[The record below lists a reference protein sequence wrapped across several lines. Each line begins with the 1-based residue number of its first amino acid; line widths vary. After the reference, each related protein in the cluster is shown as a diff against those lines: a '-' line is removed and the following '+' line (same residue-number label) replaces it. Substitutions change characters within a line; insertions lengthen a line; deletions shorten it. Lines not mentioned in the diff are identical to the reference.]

1 MMTSTAHY
9 QAPQSRF
16 VRRLQEKLSHYQRV
30 LPPVEPP
37 HFLEIQKQSYEWF
50 LKEGLKE
57 LLRAFSPI
65 EDYTGTLVLE
75 FLDYEL
81 EIPQP
86 QPGCSQCRQGACHQH
101 KYFSPD
107 ACKERGLTYEASL
120 KAKVRLIDKEAGD
133 VKEWTDVYLGE
144 LPLMTPQM
152 TFIVNGTER
161 VVVSQLNRS
170 SGVYFSSKLHELT
183 GRELFMAQIVARNGN
198 WVEFE
203 TVVETRQ
210 EEHAK
215 ERISIRVR
223 FGGSKPMPATM
234 LLKAFSALKETRG
247 IPQRISRL
255 SKSNPN
261 LKGKRLAEPVI
272 DQKTGELLAQANTI
286 ITQEMWEQWQKAAV
300 EKITVYEEL
309 LPCSTTEDIV
319 RMFSVPQTYT
329 QPIQMSPEELDDQRL
344 WLLKDLIDLRSKRVI
359 VRSPVRVTPE
369 ILERINRVLESGLT
383 EVTLYRCDPYI
394 SDTLEVDPAP
404 DEKTALLMVHRVLRP
419 SEPATLDAAR
429 ELISNLFLDPR
440 RYDLGKVGRHL
451 LNRKL
456 RFKDWLGA
464 EPDSEI
470 VTLTLEDLIGTI
482 RAIIL
487 FREKVES
494 LDDKMGQQFW
504 GLFGNGAREK
514 GQVTGIVFSQPQAPI
529 PEILKQPDWLSL
541 LQDDVDHLKNKR
553 LRSVGE
559 VLQSQLRVAMLRME
573 RVLKERMTTVPK
585 DQLSPQ
591 QLLSI
596 KPLQAAIRSFFA
608 TGQLS
613 QFLSQHNPLDELE
626 HKRRMTSLGPGGI
639 SRESAKGMLQL
650 RDVHASHYGRI
661 CPIQTPEGPNIGLI
675 STLASY
681 AKVDEFGFIRT
692 PYRVVKDGVLTGE
705 IHWLAPDEDERFYI
719 APADTPVDENGKI
732 IPERL
737 IVRGPKPETGEA
749 GYMWVHRSQVQYM
762 DASPRQC
769 FSVATNLIPF
779 LEHNDANRALMGSN
793 MQRQAVPIIHPEAPL
808 VRTGLEAKVAK
819 DSGAVIIAEEDGI
832 VEYVDASRIEMK
844 TRSGEKKVYDLR
856 TFKRSNQGTCFHQRP
871 LVSKGQR
878 VKKGDVLADG
888 PATQNGLLALGRNLL
903 VAFMVWEGYNYED
916 AIVISDRLV
925 KEDILTSIHIESH
938 ETTARDTKLGPE
950 EITRD
955 VPNTSEERLKFLDEN
970 GIVIIG
976 SEVKSEDILVG
987 KAVPKPV
994 SELSPE
1000 DRLMVAIFGKK
1011 AEDMKDASLK
1021 VPPGE
1026 YGTVIG
1032 ILVLARYKYRC
1043 RKCGEIVKTWK
1054 KLERLEH
1061 SKCGGK
1067 LEQLPGD
1074 ELKSGINMMVRVYVA
1089 QRRKISVGDKLAGR
1103 HGNKGVIAKIL
1114 SEADMPY
1121 LPDGTPVDIILSPLG
1136 VPSRMN
1142 IGQLFETHLGW
1153 LAHFYGTSFE
1163 VPPFLGLIKESDLVD
1178 GFREAVNELIKEQL
1192 YRMATTEWTTRETK
1206 DEGRKS
1212 VGAETMRI
1220 RKPQWGEPAE
1230 TYAEELTQLIL
1241 SQPSEVKKQLLALL
1255 NLPQNAGKSNVKEE
1269 LLARA
1274 KLRVGFDPETGK
1286 SILYDGRTGEP
1297 FDQPVT
1303 IGWMF
1308 IMKLI
1313 HMVEDKTHARSV
1325 GPYSLVTQ
1333 QPLGGKAQFGGQRL
1347 GEMEVWALEAYGA
1360 AYNLQEMLTVK
1371 SDDVHGRVQTFEDIA
1386 HGRNILEA
1394 GIPESFKILVKELQ
1408 SLGLQVTVETKDGTV
1423 VELKDEEEPE
1433 EKGKG

>member
-1 MMTSTAHY
+1 MMTTMVRH
-9 QAPQSRF
+9 QAPQSNF
-16 VRRLQEKLSHYQRV
+16 VRKLQEKLARIQKV

-37 HFLEIQKQSYEWF
+37 HFLEVQRQSYEWF
-50 LKEGLKE
+50 LKEGLRE

-86 QPGCSQCRQGACHQH
+86 HPNCPQCRQGACHQH

-120 KAKVRLIDKEAGD
+120 RAKVRLIDKEAGE

-144 LPLMTPQM
+144 LPLMTPQG
-152 TFIVNGTER
+152 TFVVNGTER

-170 SGVYFSSKLHELT
+170 SGVYFSSRLHELT
-183 GRELFMAQIVARNGN
+183 GRELFLAQIVARNGN

-203 TVVETRQ
+203 TVVETKQ
-210 EEHAK
+210 EEKAK
-215 ERISIRVR
+215 ERVSIRVR
-223 FGGSKPMPATM
+223 IGGSKAMPATM

-247 IPQRISRL
+247 VPPAVNRL
-255 SKSNPN
+255 VKSNRK
-261 LKGKRLAEPVI
+261 LIGKRLAEPLI
-272 DQKTGELLAQANTI
+272 DQETGELLAQANTI
-286 ITQEMWEQWQKAAV
+286 ITTELWERLQKAAV
-300 EKITVYEEL
+300 DKVAVYEEL
-309 LPCSTTEDIV
+309 LPCGTTEDIV
-319 RMFSVPQTYT
+319 RLFSVPQTFT
-329 QPIQMSPEELDDQRL
+329 QPIQMSPDELDDQRF
-344 WLLKDLIDLRSKRVI
+344 WLLDDLVDPRTKRPV
-359 VRSPVRVTPE
+359 VRAPARVTPDV
-369 ILERINRVLESGLT
+369 LERINRLLESGLT

-404 DEKTALLMVHRVLRP
+404 DERTALLMVHRVLRP
-419 SEPATLDAAR
+419 SEPATFESAR
-429 ELISNLFLDPR
+429 ELIYSLFLDPR
-440 RYDLGKVGRHL
+440 RYDLGRVGRHL

-456 RFKDWLGA
+456 KFSEWLGV
-464 EPDSEI
+464 EPSNDI
-470 VTLTLEDLIGTI
+470 VTLTLEDLVGVL

-494 LDDKMGQQFW
+494 LDEKMGQPFW
-504 GLFGNGAREK
+504 GLFRSTSNGEE
-514 GQVTGIVFSQPQAPI
+514 VPI
-529 PEILKQPDWLSL
+529 PPILKNPDWLSL

-559 VLQSQLRVAMLRME
+559 LLQSQLRAALLRME
-573 RVLKERMTTVPK
+573 RALKERMATIPK
-585 DQLSPQ
+585 EQLSPQ

-596 KPLQAAIRSFFA
+596 KPLQAAIRSFFT

-613 QFLSQHNPLDELE
+613 QFMSQHNPLDELE
-626 HKRRMTSLGPGGI
+626 HKRRMTALGPGGI

-650 RDVHASHYGRI
+650 RDVHPSHYGRI

-675 STLASY
+675 STLAAY

-692 PYRVVKDGVLTGE
+692 PYRVVKDGVVTGE

-719 APADTPVDENGKI
+719 APADTPVDQSGRI

-737 IVRGPKPETGEA
+737 IVRGPKPETGEP
-749 GYMWVHRSQVQYM
+749 GYLWVHRSQVHYI

-793 MQRQAVPIIHPEAPL
+793 MQRQAVPLIHPEAPL
-808 VRTGLEAKVAK
+808 VRTGLEPKVAR
-819 DSGAVIIAEEDGI
+819 DSGALIIADEDGI
-832 VEYVDASRIEMK
+832 VEYVDASRIEIR
-844 TRSGEKKVYDLR
+844 TRSGDKKVYDLR
-856 TFKRSNQGTCFHQRP
+856 TFRRSNQGTCWHQRP
-871 LVSKGQR
+871 IVSKGQR

-888 PATQNGLLALGRNLL
+888 PATKDGILALGRNLL

-916 AIVISDRLV
+916 AIVISDKLV
-925 KEDILTSIHIESH
+925 KEDILSSIHIESY

-955 VPNTSEERLKFLDEN
+955 VPNVAEERLKFLDEN
-970 GIVIIG
+970 GIVIVG
-976 SEVKSEDILVG
+976 AEVKADDILVG
-987 KAVPKPV
+987 KAVPKAA

-1011 AEDMKDASLK
+1011 AEDMKDASLR

-1026 YGTVIG
+1026 WGTVIG
-1032 ILVLARYKYRC
+1032 TVVLSRYKYRC
-1043 RKCGEIVKTWK
+1043 RKCGEIIRHWK
-1054 KLERLEH
+1054 KLERMEH
-1061 SKCGGK
+1061 TRCGGK

-1074 ELKSGINMMVRVYVA
+1074 ELKTGVNMMVRVYVA

-1114 SEADMPY
+1114 PEADMPY
-1121 LPDGTPVDIILSPLG
+1121 LPDGTPVDIVLSPLG

-1142 IGQLFETHLGW
+1142 IGQLLETHLGW
-1153 LAHFYGTSFE
+1153 LARFYGTAFE
-1163 VPPFLGLIKESDLVD
+1163 VPPFLGLVKESDLVE
-1178 GFREAVNELIKEQL
+1178 GFREAVNELHKEQL
-1192 YRMATTEWTTRETK
+1192 YNMATTEWK
-1206 DEGRKS
+1206 LKF
-1212 VGAETMRI
+1212 

-1230 TYAEELTQLIL
+1230 GYASELAELIL
-1241 SQPSEVKKQLLALL
+1241 SRPADERENLLASL
-1255 NLPQNAGKSNVKEE
+1255 NLPANAGKSSVKEALME
-1269 LLARA
+1269 RARR
-1274 KLRVGFDPETGK
+1274 RVGFDPETGK

-1303 IGWMF
+1303 VGWMF

-1313 HMVEDKTHARSV
+1313 HLVEDKVHARAV

-1371 SDDVHGRVQTFEDIA
+1371 SDDVYGRVQTFEEIA
-1386 HGRNILEA
+1386 RGRNILEA
-1394 GIPESFKILVKELQ
+1394 GVPESFKILIKELQ
-1408 SLGLQVTVETKDGTV
+1408 SLCLQVTVETRDGTV
-1423 VELKDEEEPE
+1423 VELKDEEELTSQQ
-1433 EKGKG
+1433 

>member
-1 MMTSTAHY
+1 MMATTTRH
-9 QAPQSRF
+9 QAPHSQF
-16 VRRLQEKLSHYQRV
+16 VRRLQEKLSHYQKV
-30 LPPVEPP
+30 LPPIEPP
-37 HFLEIQKQSYEWF
+37 HFLEVQRQSYEWF
-50 LKEGLKE
+50 LREGLKE

-81 EIPQP
+81 EVPQP
-86 QPGCSQCRQGACHQH
+86 QPNCNQCRQGACHQH

-120 KAKVRLIDKEAGD
+120 RAKVRLIDKEAGE

-144 LPLMTPQM
+144 LPLMTPQG
-152 TFIVNGTER
+152 TFVVNGTER

-170 SGVYFSSKLHELT
+170 SGVYFSSRLHELT
-183 GRELFMAQIVARNGN
+183 GRELFLAQIVARNGN

-203 TVVETRQ
+203 TVVETKQ
-210 EEHAK
+210 EERAK
-215 ERISIRVR
+215 ERVSIRVR
-223 FGGSKPMPATM
+223 IGGSKAMPATM

-247 IPQRISRL
+247 ISPNVIRL
-255 SKSNPN
+255 PKSNRR
-261 LKGKRLAEPVI
+261 LIGKRLAEPII
-272 DQKTGELLAQANTI
+272 DQETGELLAHDNTV
-286 ITQEMWEQWQKAAV
+286 ITSELWEQCQKAAID
-300 EKITVYEEL
+300 KIAVYEDK
-309 LPCSTTEDIV
+309 LPCGTTEDIV
-319 RMFSVPQTYT
+319 RLFSVPQTFS
-329 QPIQMSPEELDDQRL
+329 QPIQMSPDELDEQRF
-344 WLLKDLIDLRSKRVI
+344 WLLDDLIDPRTKRAA
-359 VRSPVRVTPE
+359 VRAPMRVTPE
-369 ILERINRVLESGLT
+369 VLERINRFLESGLM

-404 DEKTALLMVHRVLRP
+404 DERTALLMVHRVLRP
-419 SEPATLDAAR
+419 SEPATWEAAR
-429 ELISNLFLDPR
+429 ELIFSLFLDPR
-440 RYDLGKVGRHL
+440 RYDLGRVGRHL

-456 RFKDWLGA
+456 RFNDWLGT
-464 EPDSEI
+464 EPSNEI
-470 VTLTLEDLIGTI
+470 VTLTLEDLVGTL

-494 LDDKMGQQFW
+494 LDEKMGQPFW
-504 GLFGNGAREK
+504 GLFNSSSNGEET
-514 GQVTGIVFSQPQAPI
+514 VI
-529 PEILKQPDWLSL
+529 PEILKKPDWLGL

-553 LRSVGE
+553 LRSIGE
-559 VLQSQLRVAMLRME
+559 VLQSQLRAAFLRME
-573 RVLKERMTTVPK
+573 RALKERMATIPRE
-585 DQLSPQ
+585 QMSPQ

-608 TGQLS
+608 SGQLS

-626 HKRRMTSLGPGGI
+626 HKRRMTALGPGGI

-675 STLASY
+675 STLAAY
-681 AKVDEFGFIRT
+681 ARVDEFGFIRT

-705 IHWLAPDEDERFYI
+705 IHWLAPDEDERFFI
-719 APADTPVDENGKI
+719 APADTPVDEKGRI
-732 IPERL
+732 IPDRL
-737 IVRGPKPETGEA
+737 IVRGPKPETGEP
-749 GYMWVHRSQVQYM
+749 GYMWVHRSQVHYM

-779 LEHNDANRALMGSN
+779 LEHDDANRALMGSN
-793 MQRQAVPIIHPEAPL
+793 MQRQAVPLIYPEAPL
-808 VRTGLEAKVAK
+808 VRTGLESKVAR
-819 DSGAVIIAEEDGI
+819 DSGALLIAEEDGI
-832 VEYVDASRIEMK
+832 VEYVDASRIEIR
-844 TRSGEKKVYDLR
+844 TRSGEKKIYDLR
-856 TFKRSNQGTCFHQRP
+856 TFKRSNQGTCWHQRP

-888 PATQNGLLALGRNLL
+888 PATKDGVLALGRNLL

-916 AIVISDRLV
+916 AIVISERLV
-925 KEDILTSIHIESH
+925 KEDILSSIHIESY

-955 VPNTSEERLKFLDEN
+955 VPNVSEERLKFLDEN
-970 GIVIIG
+970 GIIVIG
-976 SEVKSEDILVG
+976 AEVKSEDILVG
-987 KAVPKPV
+987 KAVPKAA

-1011 AEDMKDASLK
+1011 AEDMRDSSLR

-1026 YGTVIG
+1026 WGTVIG
-1032 ILVLARYKYRC
+1032 TLVLARYKYRC
-1043 RKCGEIVKTWK
+1043 RKCGEIIRHWK
-1054 KLERLEH
+1054 KLERSEH
-1061 SKCGGK
+1061 SRCGGK

-1074 ELKSGINMMVRVYVA
+1074 ELKSGVNMMVRVYVA

-1114 SEADMPY
+1114 PEADMPY

-1142 IGQLFETHLGW
+1142 IGQLLETHLGW
-1153 LAHFYGTSFE
+1153 LAHFYGMAFE
-1163 VPPFLGLIKESDLVD
+1163 VPPFLGLVKESDLIE
-1178 GFREAVNELIKEQL
+1178 GFKEAVNELQKEQL
-1192 YRMATTEWTTRETK
+1192 HKIATTEWK
-1206 DEGRKS
+1206 LK
-1212 VGAETMRI
+1212 V

-1230 TYAEELTQLIL
+1230 DYASELADLVLSRTGEER
-1241 SQPSEVKKQLLALL
+1241 ENLLASL
-1255 NLPQNAGKSNVKEE
+1255 NLPPTADKNAVKEN
-1269 LLARA
+1269 LLSRA
-1274 KLRVGFDPETGK
+1274 HARVGFDPETGK

-1313 HMVEDKTHARSV
+1313 HLVEDKVHARAV

-1371 SDDVHGRVQTFEDIA
+1371 SDDVHGRVQIFEDIA

-1408 SLGLQVTVETKDGTV
+1408 SLGLQVTVETRDGVV
-1423 VELKDEEEPE
+1423 VELKDEEETTPQE
-1433 EKGKG
+1433 R

>member
-1 MMTSTAHY
+1 MMTTTARH
-9 QAPQSRF
+9 QAPPSRF
-16 VRRLQEKLSHYQRV
+16 VRRLQEKLAHYQKV
-30 LPPVEPP
+30 LPPIEPP
-37 HFLEIQKQSYEWF
+37 HFLEVQRQSYEWF
-50 LKEGLKE
+50 LKEGLRE

-86 QPGCSQCRQGACHQH
+86 QPNCDQCRQGACHQH

-120 KAKVRLIDKEAGD
+120 RAKVRLIDKEAGE

-144 LPLMTPQM
+144 LPLMTPQG
-152 TFIVNGTER
+152 TFVVNGTER

-170 SGVYFSSKLHELT
+170 SGVYFSSRLHELT
-183 GRELFMAQIVARNGN
+183 GRELFLAQIVARNGN

-203 TVVETRQ
+203 TVVETKQ
-210 EEHAK
+210 EERAK
-215 ERISIRVR
+215 ERVSIRVR
-223 FGGSKPMPATM
+223 IGGSKAMPATM

-247 IPQRISRL
+247 IPPNVIRLPKSSRQL
-255 SKSNPN
+255 I
-261 LKGKRLAEPVI
+261 GKRLAEPVI
-272 DQKTGELLAQANTI
+272 DQETGELLAQDNTV
-286 ITQEMWEQWQKAAV
+286 ITSEIWEQWQKAAID
-300 EKITVYEEL
+300 KIAVYEDK
-309 LPCSTTEDIV
+309 LPCGTTEDIV
-319 RMFSVPQTYT
+319 RLFSVPQTFS
-329 QPIQMSPEELDDQRL
+329 QPIQMSPDELDEQRL
-344 WLLKDLIDLRSKRVI
+344 WLLDDLIDPRTKRPS
-359 VRSPVRVTPE
+359 VRAPTRVTLE
-369 ILERINRVLESGLT
+369 VLERINRLLESGLT

-404 DEKTALLMVHRVLRP
+404 DERTALLMVYRVLRP
-419 SEPATLDAAR
+419 SEPATWESAR
-429 ELISNLFLDPR
+429 ELLFSLFLDPR
-440 RYDLGKVGRHL
+440 RYDLGRVGRHL

-470 VTLTLEDLIGTI
+470 VTLTLEDLVGTL

-494 LDDKMGQQFW
+494 LDEKMGQPFW
-504 GLFGNGAREK
+504 GLFNPSSNGEETK
-514 GQVTGIVFSQPQAPI
+514 T
-529 PEILKQPDWLSL
+529 PEILKKPDWLGL

-553 LRSVGE
+553 LRSIGE
-559 VLQSQLRVAMLRME
+559 LLQSQLRAAFLRME
-573 RVLKERMTTVPK
+573 RALKERMATIPR
-585 DQLSPQ
+585 DQMSPQ

-596 KPLQAAIRSFFA
+596 KPLQAAIKSFFT

-626 HKRRMTSLGPGGI
+626 HKRRMTALGPGGI

-675 STLASY
+675 STLAAY
-681 AKVDEFGFIRT
+681 ARVDEFGFIRT

-705 IHWLAPDEDERFYI
+705 IHWLAPDEDERFFI
-719 APADTPVDENGKI
+719 APADTPVDEKGRI
-732 IPERL
+732 VPERL
-737 IVRGPKPETGEA
+737 IVRGPKPETGEP
-749 GYMWVHRSQVQYM
+749 GYMWVHRSQVQYI

-779 LEHNDANRALMGSN
+779 LEHDDANRALMGSN
-793 MQRQAVPIIHPEAPL
+793 MQRQAVPLIYPEAPL
-808 VRTGLEAKVAK
+808 VRTGLEAKVAR
-819 DSGAVIIAEEDGI
+819 DSDALVIAEDDGV
-832 VEYVDASRIEMK
+832 VEYVDASRIEIR
-844 TRSGEKKVYDLR
+844 TRSGEKKIYDLR
-856 TFKRSNQGTCFHQRP
+856 TFRRSNQGTCWHQKP

-888 PATQNGLLALGRNLL
+888 PATKDGVLALGRNLL

-916 AIVISDRLV
+916 AIVISERLV
-925 KEDILTSIHIESH
+925 KEDILSSIHIESY

-955 VPNTSEERLKFLDEN
+955 VPNVAEERLKFLDEN
-970 GIVIIG
+970 GIIVVG
-976 SEVKSEDILVG
+976 AEVKSEDILVG
-987 KAVPKPV
+987 KAVPKAA

-1011 AEDMKDASLK
+1011 AEDMRDASLR

-1026 YGTVIG
+1026 WGTVIG
-1032 ILVLARYKYRC
+1032 TLVLARYKYRC
-1043 RKCGEIVKTWK
+1043 RKCGEIIRHWK

-1061 SKCGGK
+1061 SRCGGK
-1067 LEQLPGD
+1067 LDQLPGD
-1074 ELKSGINMMVRVYVA
+1074 ELKTGINMMVRVYVA

-1114 SEADMPY
+1114 PEADMPY
-1121 LPDGTPVDIILSPLG
+1121 LPDGTPVDIVLSPLG

-1142 IGQLFETHLGW
+1142 IGQLFEMHLGW
-1153 LAHFYGTSFE
+1153 LAHFYGMAFE
-1163 VPPFLGLIKESDLVD
+1163 VPPFLGLVKESDLIE
-1178 GFREAVNELIKEQL
+1178 GFKEAVNELQKEQL
-1192 YRMATTEWTTRETK
+1192 HKMATTEWK
-1206 DEGRKS
+1206 LK
-1212 VGAETMRI
+1212 V
-1220 RKPQWGEPAE
+1220 RKPQWGEPVEDYAAE
-1230 TYAEELTQLIL
+1230 LADLVL
-1241 SQPSEVKKQLLALL
+1241 SRPSEEKENLLALL
-1255 NLPQNAGKSNVKEE
+1255 NLPSTADKNAVVET
-1269 LLARA
+1269 LLNRARN
-1274 KLRVGFDPETGK
+1274 RVGFDPETGK

-1303 IGWMF
+1303 VGWMF

-1313 HMVEDKTHARSV
+1313 HLVEDKVHARAV

-1371 SDDVHGRVQTFEDIA
+1371 SDDVHGRVQIFEDIA

-1408 SLGLQVTVETKDGTV
+1408 SLGLQVTVETRDGTV
-1423 VELKDEEEPE
+1423 VELKDEEETTPQE
-1433 EKGKG
+1433 R

>member
-1 MMTSTAHY
+1 MMTASVRH
-9 QAPQSRF
+9 QAPHSQF
-16 VRRLQEKLSHYQRV
+16 VSKLRDKLTHYQRI
-30 LPPVEPP
+30 LPPIEPP

-50 LKEGLKE
+50 LREGLKE

-86 QPGCSQCRQGACHQH
+86 QPGCAQCRQGACHQH

-107 ACKERGLTYEASL
+107 ACKERGITYEASL
-120 KAKVRLIDKEAGD
+120 RAKVRLIDKEAGE

-144 LPLMTPQM
+144 LPLMTPQG
-152 TFIVNGTER
+152 TFVVNGTER

-170 SGVYFSSKLHELT
+170 SGVYFSSRLHELT
-183 GRELFMAQIVARNGN
+183 GRELFLAQIVARNGN

-203 TVVETRQ
+203 TVVETKQ
-210 EEHAK
+210 EERAK
-215 ERISIRVR
+215 ERVSIRVR
-223 FGGSKPMPATM
+223 IGGSKAMPATM
-234 LLKAFSALKETRG
+234 LLKAFNALKETRG
-247 IPQRISRL
+247 IKPKIVRL
-255 SKSNPN
+255 SKSDQN
-261 LKGKRLAEPVI
+261 LIGKRLAEPVI
-272 DQKTGELLAQANTI
+272 DQETGELLAQDNII
-286 ITQEMWEQWQKAAV
+286 ITSEMWEKWQRAAV
-300 EKITVYEEL
+300 DKISVYEEL
-309 LPCSTTEDIV
+309 LPCSNTEDIV
-319 RMFSVPQTYT
+319 RLFSVPQTYT
-329 QPIQMSPEELDDQRL
+329 QPIQMSPEDLDEQRL
-344 WLLKDLIDLRSKRVI
+344 WLLNDLIDPRTKRVI
-359 VRSPVRVTPE
+359 VRSPVRVTIE
-369 ILERINRVLESGLT
+369 ILDRINRCLESGLS
-383 EVTLYRCDPYI
+383 EITLYRCDPYI

-404 DEKTALLMVHRVLRP
+404 DEKTALLMFHRVLRP
-419 SEPATLDAAR
+419 SEPATFDSAR
-429 ELISNLFLDPR
+429 ELINGLFLDPR

-456 RFKDWLGA
+456 RFKDWLGF
-464 EPDSEI
+464 EPDNEI
-470 VTLTLEDLIGTI
+470 VTLTLEDLLGTI

-494 LDDKMGQQFW
+494 LDEKMGQLFW
-504 GLFGNGAREK
+504 GLFSSPSNGAEVK
-514 GQVTGIVFSQPQAPI
+514 I
-529 PEILKQPDWLSL
+529 PEILKNPDWLGL

-553 LRSVGE
+553 VRSIGE
-559 VLQSQLRVAMLRME
+559 LLQSQLRAALLRME
-573 RVLKERMTTVPK
+573 RALKERMATISK

-596 KPLQAAIRSFFA
+596 KPLQSAIRSFFT

-626 HKRRMTSLGPGGI
+626 HKRRMTALGPGGI

-675 STLASY
+675 STLATY
-681 AKVDEFGFIRT
+681 ASVDEFGFIRT
-692 PYRVVKDGVLTGE
+692 PYRVVKNGVLTGE
-705 IHWLAPDEDERFYI
+705 IYWLGPDEDERFYI
-719 APADTPVDENGKI
+719 APADTPVDEEGRI

-737 IVRGPKPETGEA
+737 IVRGPKPETGEP
-749 GYMWVHRSQVQYM
+749 GYMWVHKSQVHYM

-793 MQRQAVPIIHPEAPL
+793 MQRQAVPLIHPEAPL
-808 VRTGLEAKVAK
+808 VSTGLEGKVAR
-819 DSGAVIIAEEDGI
+819 DSGALIIADEDGI
-832 VEYVDASRIEMK
+832 VEYVDASRIEIR
-844 TRSGEKKVYDLR
+844 TRTGERKVYDLR
-856 TFKRSNQGTCFHQRP
+856 TFRRSNQGTCWHQKP
-871 LVSKGQR
+871 IVSKGQR
-878 VKKGDVLADG
+878 VRKGDVLADG
-888 PATQNGLLALGRNLL
+888 PATKNGLLALGRNLL
-903 VAFMVWEGYNYED
+903 AAFMVWEGYNYED

-925 KEDILTSIHIESH
+925 KEDIMSSIHIESY

-955 VPNTSEERLKFLDEN
+955 VPNVAEERLKFLDEN

-976 SEVKSEDILVG
+976 AEVKADDILVG
-987 KAVPKPV
+987 KAVPKAV

-1011 AEDMKDASLK
+1011 AEDMKDSSLR

-1026 YGTVIG
+1026 WGTVIG
-1032 ILVLARYKYRC
+1032 TLVLARYKYRC
-1043 RKCGEIVKTWK
+1043 RKCGEIVRHWK
-1054 KLERLEH
+1054 KFERMEH
-1061 SKCGGK
+1061 SRCGGK
-1067 LEQLPGD
+1067 LEQLTGD
-1074 ELKSGINMMVRVYVA
+1074 DLKSGVNMMVKVYVA

-1114 SEADMPY
+1114 PEADMPY
-1121 LPDGTPVDIILSPLG
+1121 LPDGTPVDIVLSPLG

-1142 IGQLFETHLGW
+1142 IGQLLEIHLGW

-1163 VPPFLGLIKESDLVD
+1163 VPPFLGVVKESDLVE
-1178 GFREAVNELIKEQL
+1178 GFREAVNELHKEKIYQ
-1192 YRMATTEWTTRETK
+1192 MATTEFELK
-1206 DEGRKS
+1206 
-1212 VGAETMRI
+1212 M
-1220 RKPQWGEPAE
+1220 RKPQWGEPSE
-1230 TYAEELTQLIL
+1230 RYAEELAALIL
-1241 SQPSEVKKQLLALL
+1241 EQPKETREEILSLL
-1255 NLPQNAGKSNVKEE
+1255 NLPSDTDKSKVKDE

-1274 KLRVGFDPETGK
+1274 DRRVGFDIETGK

-1303 IGWMF
+1303 VGWMF

-1313 HMVEDKTHARSV
+1313 HMVEDKVHARAV

-1371 SDDVHGRVQTFEDIA
+1371 SDDVHGRVQTFEEVA

-1408 SLGLQVTVETKDGTV
+1408 SLGLQVTVETKEGSV
-1423 VELKDEEEPE
+1423 VELKDEEELTGQE
-1433 EKGKG
+1433 R

>member
-1 MMTSTAHY
+1 MMATITRH
-9 QAPQSRF
+9 QAPPSQF
-16 VRRLQEKLSHYQRV
+16 VRKLQERLAHFQRI

-37 HFLEIQKQSYEWF
+37 HFLEVQRQSYDWF
-50 LKEGLKE
+50 LRDGLRE
-57 LLRAFSPI
+57 LLKAFSPI

-75 FLDYEL
+75 FLDYDL

-86 QPGCSQCRQGACHQH
+86 QPNCHQCRQGACHQH

-120 KAKVRLIDKEAGD
+120 RAKVRLIDKEAGE

-144 LPLMTPQM
+144 LPLMTPQG
-152 TFIVNGTER
+152 TFVVNGTER

-170 SGVYFSSKLHELT
+170 SGVYFSSHLHELT
-183 GRELFMAQIVARNGN
+183 GRELFLAQIVARNGN

-203 TVVETRQ
+203 TVVETKQ
-210 EEHAK
+210 EEKAK
-215 ERISIRVR
+215 ERVSIRVR
-223 FGGSKPMPATM
+223 IGGSKAMPATM

-247 IPQRISRL
+247 VQPVVNRL
-255 SKSNPN
+255 AKSNRK
-261 LKGKRLAEPVI
+261 LIGKRIAEPII
-272 DQKTGELLAQANTI
+272 DQETGELIAPDNTI
-286 ITQEMWEQWQKAAV
+286 VTTELWERLQKAAV
-300 EKITVYEEL
+300 DRISVYEEV

-319 RMFSVPQTYT
+319 RLFSVPITFA
-329 QPIQMSPEELDDQRL
+329 QPIQISPDELDDQRL
-344 WLLKDLIDLRSKRVI
+344 WLLDDLIDPKSKKI
-359 VRSPVRVTPE
+359 VVRAPVRVTSDV
-369 ILERINRVLESGLT
+369 LERINRLLESGLSQ
-383 EVTLYRCDPYI
+383 VTLFKCDPYI
-394 SDTLEVDPAP
+394 SDTLEIDPAP
-404 DEKTALLMVHRVLRP
+404 DERTALLMVHRVLRP
-419 SEPATLDAAR
+419 SEPATLESAR
-429 ELISNLFLDPR
+429 ELLFSLFLDPR
-440 RYDLGKVGRHL
+440 RYDLGRVGRHL

-456 RFKDWLGA
+456 RFTDWLGF
-464 EPDSEI
+464 EPDPQI
-470 VTLTLEDLIGTI
+470 VTLTIEDLIGTL

-487 FREKVES
+487 LREKIES
-494 LDDKMGQQFW
+494 LDEKMGQPFW
-504 GLFGNGAREK
+504 RLFLASNNH
-514 GQVTGIVFSQPQAPI
+514 QDMPI
-529 PEILKQPDWLSL
+529 PNILKNPDWLSL

-553 LRSVGE
+553 LRSIGE
-559 VLQSQLRVAMLRME
+559 LLQSQLRAALLRME
-573 RVLKERMTTVPK
+573 RALKERMATIPK
-585 DQLSPQ
+585 EQLSPQ

-608 TGQLS
+608 SGQLS

-626 HKRRMTSLGPGGI
+626 HKRRMTALGPGGI

-650 RDVHASHYGRI
+650 RDVHPSHYGRI

-675 STLASY
+675 STLAAY

-692 PYRVVKDGVLTGE
+692 PYRVVKDGVVTGE

-719 APADTPVDENGKI
+719 APADTPVDENGRI

-737 IVRGPKPETGEA
+737 IVRGPKPETGEP
-749 GYMWVHRSQVQYM
+749 GYLWVHRSQVHYI

-779 LEHNDANRALMGSN
+779 LEHDDANRALMGSN
-793 MQRQAVPIIHPEAPL
+793 MQRQAVPLIHPEAPL
-808 VRTGLEAKVAK
+808 VRTGLESKVAR
-819 DSGAVIIAEEDGI
+819 DSGALIIADEDGI
-832 VEYVDASRIEMK
+832 VEYVDASRIEIR
-844 TRSGEKKVYDLR
+844 TRSGDKKVYDLR
-856 TFKRSNQGTCFHQRP
+856 TFRRSNQGTCWHQRP

-878 VKKGDVLADG
+878 VRKGDVLADG
-888 PATQNGLLALGRNLL
+888 PATQNGSLALGRNLL

-925 KEDILTSIHIESH
+925 KEDILTSIHIESY

-955 VPNTSEERLKFLDEN
+955 VPNVAEERLKFLDEN
-970 GIVIIG
+970 GIIVVG
-976 SEVKSEDILVG
+976 AEVKADDILVG
-987 KAVPKPV
+987 KAVPKAA

-1011 AEDMKDASLK
+1011 AEDMRDASLR

-1026 YGTVIG
+1026 WGTVIG
-1032 ILVLARYKYRC
+1032 TLILARYKYRC
-1043 RKCGEIVKTWK
+1043 RKCGEIVRHWK
-1054 KLERLEH
+1054 KLERTEH
-1061 SKCGGK
+1061 SRCGGR
-1067 LEQLPGD
+1067 LEQLPAD
-1074 ELKSGINMMVRVYVA
+1074 ELKAGINMMVKVYVA

-1114 SEADMPY
+1114 PESDMPF

-1142 IGQLFETHLGW
+1142 IGQLLETHLGW
-1153 LAHFYGTSFE
+1153 LARFYGMSFE
-1163 VPPFLGLIKESDLVD
+1163 VPPFLRLVKESDLIE
-1178 GFREAVNELIKEQL
+1178 GFREAVNELLKEQMFK
-1192 YRMATTEWTTRETK
+1192 MATTEWK
-1206 DEGRKS
+1206 LKF
-1212 VGAETMRI
+1212 
-1220 RKPQWGEPAE
+1220 RKPQWGEPAGD
-1230 TYAEELTQLIL
+1230 YALGLADLIL
-1241 SQPSEVKKQLLALL
+1241 SRPSEERENLMALL
-1255 NLPQNAGKSNVKEE
+1255 NLPSNADKTVVKEA
-1269 LLARA
+1269 LLDRARH
-1274 KLRVGFDPETGK
+1274 RVGFDPETGK

-1303 IGWMF
+1303 VGWMF

-1313 HMVEDKTHARSV
+1313 HLVEDKVHARAV

-1360 AYNLQEMLTVK
+1360 AYNLQEMLTIK

-1386 HGRNILEA
+1386 RGRNILEA

-1408 SLGLQVTVETKDGTV
+1408 SLGLQVTVETREGVV
-1423 VELKDEEEPE
+1423 VELKDEEEASSQE
-1433 EKGKG
+1433 HR

>member
-1 MMTSTAHY
+1 MMTTTARH
-9 QAPQSRF
+9 QAPPSRF
-16 VRRLQEKLSHYQRV
+16 VRRLQEKLAHYQKV
-30 LPPVEPP
+30 LPPIEPP
-37 HFLEIQKQSYEWF
+37 HFLEVQRQSYEWF
-50 LKEGLKE
+50 LKEGLRE

-86 QPGCSQCRQGACHQH
+86 QPNCDQCRQGACHQH

-120 KAKVRLIDKEAGD
+120 RAKVRLIDKEAGE

-144 LPLMTPQM
+144 LPLMTPQG
-152 TFIVNGTER
+152 TFVVNGTER

-170 SGVYFSSKLHELT
+170 SGVYFSSRLHELT
-183 GRELFMAQIVARNGN
+183 GRELFLAQIVARNGN

-203 TVVETRQ
+203 TVVETKQ
-210 EEHAK
+210 EERAK
-215 ERISIRVR
+215 ERVSIRVR
-223 FGGSKPMPATM
+223 IGGSKAMPATM

-247 IPQRISRL
+247 IPPNVIKLPKSSRQL
-255 SKSNPN
+255 I
-261 LKGKRLAEPVI
+261 GKRLAEPVI
-272 DQKTGELLAQANTI
+272 DQETGELLAQDNTV
-286 ITQEMWEQWQKAAV
+286 ITSEIWEQWQKAAID
-300 EKITVYEEL
+300 KIAVYEDK
-309 LPCSTTEDIV
+309 LPCGTTEDIV
-319 RMFSVPQTYT
+319 RLFSVPQTFS
-329 QPIQMSPEELDDQRL
+329 QPIQMSPDELDEQRL
-344 WLLKDLIDLRSKRVI
+344 WLLDDLIDPRTKRPS
-359 VRSPVRVTPE
+359 VRAPTRVTPE
-369 ILERINRVLESGLT
+369 VLERINRLLESGLT

-404 DEKTALLMVHRVLRP
+404 DERTALLMVYRVLRP
-419 SEPATLDAAR
+419 SEPATWESAR
-429 ELISNLFLDPR
+429 ELLFSLFLDPR
-440 RYDLGKVGRHL
+440 RYDLGRVGRHL

-470 VTLTLEDLIGTI
+470 VTLTLEDLVGTL

-494 LDDKMGQQFW
+494 LDEKMGQPFW
-504 GLFGNGAREK
+504 GLFNPSSNGEETK
-514 GQVTGIVFSQPQAPI
+514 I
-529 PEILKQPDWLSL
+529 PEILKKPDWLGL

-553 LRSVGE
+553 LRSIGE
-559 VLQSQLRVAMLRME
+559 LLQSQLRAAFLRME
-573 RVLKERMTTVPK
+573 RALKERMATIPR
-585 DQLSPQ
+585 DQMSPQ

-596 KPLQAAIRSFFA
+596 KPLQAAIKSFFT

-626 HKRRMTSLGPGGI
+626 HKRRMTALGPGGI

-675 STLASY
+675 STLAAY
-681 AKVDEFGFIRT
+681 ARVDEFGFIRT

-705 IHWLAPDEDERFYI
+705 IHWLAPDEDERFFI
-719 APADTPVDENGKI
+719 APADTPVDEKGRI
-732 IPERL
+732 VPERL
-737 IVRGPKPETGEA
+737 IVRGPKPETGEP

-779 LEHNDANRALMGSN
+779 LEHDDANRALMGSN
-793 MQRQAVPIIHPEAPL
+793 MQRQAVPLIYPEAPL
-808 VRTGLEAKVAK
+808 VRTGLEAKVAR
-819 DSGAVIIAEEDGI
+819 DSGALVIAEDDGV
-832 VEYVDASRIEMK
+832 VEYVDASRIEIR
-844 TRSGEKKVYDLR
+844 TRSGEKKIYDLR
-856 TFKRSNQGTCFHQRP
+856 TFRRSNQGTCWHQKP

-888 PATQNGLLALGRNLL
+888 PATKDGVLALGRNLL

-916 AIVISDRLV
+916 AIVISERLV
-925 KEDILTSIHIESH
+925 KEDILSSIHIESY

-955 VPNTSEERLKFLDEN
+955 VPNVAEERLKFLDEN
-970 GIVIIG
+970 GIIVVG
-976 SEVKSEDILVG
+976 AEVKSEDILVG
-987 KAVPKPV
+987 KAVPKAA

-1011 AEDMKDASLK
+1011 AEDMRDASLR

-1026 YGTVIG
+1026 WGTVIG
-1032 ILVLARYKYRC
+1032 TLVLARYKYRC
-1043 RKCGEIVKTWK
+1043 RKCGEIIRHWK

-1061 SKCGGK
+1061 SRCGGK
-1067 LEQLPGD
+1067 LDQLPGD
-1074 ELKSGINMMVRVYVA
+1074 ELKTGINMMVRVYVA

-1114 SEADMPY
+1114 PEADMPY
-1121 LPDGTPVDIILSPLG
+1121 LPDGTPVDIVLSPLG

-1142 IGQLFETHLGW
+1142 IGQLFEMHLGW
-1153 LAHFYGTSFE
+1153 LAHFYGMAFE
-1163 VPPFLGLIKESDLVD
+1163 VPPFLGLVKESDLIE
-1178 GFREAVNELIKEQL
+1178 GFKEAVNELQKEQL
-1192 YRMATTEWTTRETK
+1192 HKMATTEWK
-1206 DEGRKS
+1206 LK
-1212 VGAETMRI
+1212 V
-1220 RKPQWGEPAE
+1220 RKPQWGEPVEDYSAE
-1230 TYAEELTQLIL
+1230 LADLVL
-1241 SQPSEVKKQLLALL
+1241 SRPSEERENLLALL
-1255 NLPQNAGKSNVKEE
+1255 NLPSTADKNAVVET
-1269 LLARA
+1269 LLNRARN
-1274 KLRVGFDPETGK
+1274 RVGFDPETGK

-1303 IGWMF
+1303 VGWMF

-1313 HMVEDKTHARSV
+1313 HLVEDKVHARAV

-1371 SDDVHGRVQTFEDIA
+1371 SDDVHGRVQIFEDIA

-1408 SLGLQVTVETKDGTV
+1408 SLGLQVTVETRDGTV
-1423 VELKDEEEPE
+1423 VELKDEEETTPQE
-1433 EKGKG
+1433 R

>member
-1 MMTSTAHY
+1 MMTTTARH
-9 QAPQSRF
+9 QAPPSRF
-16 VRRLQEKLSHYQRV
+16 VRRLQEKLAHYQKV
-30 LPPVEPP
+30 LPPIEPP
-37 HFLEIQKQSYEWF
+37 HFLEVQRQSYEWF
-50 LKEGLKE
+50 LKEGLRE

-86 QPGCSQCRQGACHQH
+86 QPNCDQCRQGACHQH

-120 KAKVRLIDKEAGD
+120 RAKVRLIDKEAGE

-144 LPLMTPQM
+144 LPLMTPQG
-152 TFIVNGTER
+152 TFVVNGTER

-170 SGVYFSSKLHELT
+170 SGVYFSSRLHELT
-183 GRELFMAQIVARNGN
+183 GRELFLAQIVARNGN

-203 TVVETRQ
+203 TVVETKQ
-210 EEHAK
+210 EERAK
-215 ERISIRVR
+215 ERVSIRVR
-223 FGGSKPMPATM
+223 IGGSKAMPATM

-247 IPQRISRL
+247 IPPNVIRLPKSSRQL
-255 SKSNPN
+255 I
-261 LKGKRLAEPVI
+261 GKRLAEPVI
-272 DQKTGELLAQANTI
+272 DQETGELLAQDNTV
-286 ITQEMWEQWQKAAV
+286 ITSEIWEQWQKAAID
-300 EKITVYEEL
+300 KIAVYEDK
-309 LPCSTTEDIV
+309 LPCGTTEDIV
-319 RMFSVPQTYT
+319 RLFSVPQTFS
-329 QPIQMSPEELDDQRL
+329 QPIQMSPDELDEQRL
-344 WLLKDLIDLRSKRVI
+344 WLLDDLIDPRTKRPS
-359 VRSPVRVTPE
+359 VRAPTRVTLE
-369 ILERINRVLESGLT
+369 VLERINRLLESGLT

-404 DEKTALLMVHRVLRP
+404 DERTALLMVYRVLRP
-419 SEPATLDAAR
+419 SEPATWESAR
-429 ELISNLFLDPR
+429 ELLFSLFLDPR
-440 RYDLGKVGRHL
+440 RYDLGRVGRHL

-470 VTLTLEDLIGTI
+470 VTLTLEDLVGTL

-494 LDDKMGQQFW
+494 LDEKMGQPFW
-504 GLFGNGAREK
+504 GLFNPSSNGEETK
-514 GQVTGIVFSQPQAPI
+514 T
-529 PEILKQPDWLSL
+529 PEILKKPDWLGL

-553 LRSVGE
+553 LRSIGE
-559 VLQSQLRVAMLRME
+559 LLQSQLRAAFLRME
-573 RVLKERMTTVPK
+573 RALKERMATIPR
-585 DQLSPQ
+585 DQMSPQ

-596 KPLQAAIRSFFA
+596 KPLQAAIKSFFT

-626 HKRRMTSLGPGGI
+626 HKRRMTALGPGGI

-675 STLASY
+675 STLAAY
-681 AKVDEFGFIRT
+681 ARVDEFGFIRT

-705 IHWLAPDEDERFYI
+705 IHWLAPDEDERFFI
-719 APADTPVDENGKI
+719 APADTPVDEKGRI
-732 IPERL
+732 VPERL
-737 IVRGPKPETGEA
+737 IVRGPKPETGEP
-749 GYMWVHRSQVQYM
+749 GYMWVHRSQVQYI

-779 LEHNDANRALMGSN
+779 LEHDDANRALMGSN
-793 MQRQAVPIIHPEAPL
+793 MQRQAVPLIYPEAPL
-808 VRTGLEAKVAK
+808 VRTGLEAKVAR
-819 DSGAVIIAEEDGI
+819 DSDALVIAEDDGV
-832 VEYVDASRIEMK
+832 VEYVDASRIEIR
-844 TRSGEKKVYDLR
+844 TRSGEKKIYDLR
-856 TFKRSNQGTCFHQRP
+856 TFRRSNQGTCWHQKP

-888 PATQNGLLALGRNLL
+888 PATKDGVLALGRNLL

-916 AIVISDRLV
+916 AIVISERLV
-925 KEDILTSIHIESH
+925 KEDILSSIHIESY

-955 VPNTSEERLKFLDEN
+955 VPNVAEERLKFLDEN
-970 GIVIIG
+970 GIIVVG
-976 SEVKSEDILVG
+976 AEVKSEDILVG
-987 KAVPKPV
+987 KAVPKAA

-1011 AEDMKDASLK
+1011 AEDMRDASLR

-1026 YGTVIG
+1026 WGTVIG
-1032 ILVLARYKYRC
+1032 TLVLARYKYRC
-1043 RKCGEIVKTWK
+1043 RKCGEIIRHWK

-1061 SKCGGK
+1061 SRCGGK
-1067 LEQLPGD
+1067 LDQLPGD
-1074 ELKSGINMMVRVYVA
+1074 ELKTGINMMVRVYVA

-1114 SEADMPY
+1114 PEADMPY
-1121 LPDGTPVDIILSPLG
+1121 LPDGTPVDIVLSPLG

-1142 IGQLFETHLGW
+1142 IGQLFEMHLGW
-1153 LAHFYGTSFE
+1153 LAHFYGMAFE
-1163 VPPFLGLIKESDLVD
+1163 VPPFLGLVKESDLIE
-1178 GFREAVNELIKEQL
+1178 GFKEAVNELQKEQL
-1192 YRMATTEWTTRETK
+1192 HKMATTEWK
-1206 DEGRKS
+1206 LK
-1212 VGAETMRI
+1212 V
-1220 RKPQWGEPAE
+1220 RKPQWGEPVEDYAAE
-1230 TYAEELTQLIL
+1230 LADLIL
-1241 SQPSEVKKQLLALL
+1241 SRPSEEKENLLALL
-1255 NLPQNAGKSNVKEE
+1255 NLPSTADKNAVVET
-1269 LLARA
+1269 LLNRARN
-1274 KLRVGFDPETGK
+1274 RVGFDPETGK

-1303 IGWMF
+1303 VGWMF

-1313 HMVEDKTHARSV
+1313 HLVEDKVHARAV

-1371 SDDVHGRVQTFEDIA
+1371 SDDVHGRVQIFEDIA

-1408 SLGLQVTVETKDGTV
+1408 SLGLQVTVETRDGTV
-1423 VELKDEEEPE
+1423 VELKDEEETTPQE
-1433 EKGKG
+1433 R

>member
-1 MMTSTAHY
+1 MMTTAARH
-9 QAPQSRF
+9 QAPPSKF
-16 VRRLQEKLSHYQRV
+16 VRRLQERLAHYQKV
-30 LPPVEPP
+30 LPPIEPP
-37 HFLEIQKQSYEWF
+37 HFLEVQRQSYEWF

-86 QPGCSQCRQGACHQH
+86 QPNCTQCRQGACHQH

-120 KAKVRLIDKEAGD
+120 RAKVRLIDKEAGE

-144 LPLMTPQM
+144 LPLMTPRG
-152 TFIVNGTER
+152 TFVVNGTER

-170 SGVYFSSKLHELT
+170 SGVYFSSRLHELT
-183 GRELFMAQIVARNGN
+183 GRELFLAQIVARNGN

-203 TVVETRQ
+203 TVVETKQ
-210 EEHAK
+210 EERAK
-215 ERISIRVR
+215 ERVSIRVR
-223 FGGSKPMPATM
+223 VGGSKAMPATM

-247 IPQRISRL
+247 IPPNVIRLPKTSRRL
-255 SKSNPN
+255 I
-261 LKGKRLAEPVI
+261 GKRLAEPVI
-272 DQKTGELLAQANTI
+272 DQETGELLAHDNTV
-286 ITQEMWEQWQKAAV
+286 ITSELWEQCQKAAIDKV
-300 EKITVYEEL
+300 AVYEDK
-309 LPCSTTEDIV
+309 LPCGTTEDIV
-319 RMFSVPQTYT
+319 RLFSVPQTFS
-329 QPIQMSPEELDDQRL
+329 QPIQISPEELDDQRF
-344 WLLKDLIDLRSKRVI
+344 WLLDDLIDPRTKRI
-359 VRSPVRVTPE
+359 LVRAPTRVTSE
-369 ILERINRVLESGLT
+369 VLERINRLLESGLA

-404 DEKTALLMVHRVLRP
+404 DERTALLMVHRVLRP
-419 SEPATLDAAR
+419 SEPATWESAR
-429 ELISNLFLDPR
+429 ELLFGLFLDPR

-470 VTLTLEDLIGTI
+470 VTLTLEDLIGTL

-487 FREKVES
+487 FREKIES
-494 LDDKMGQQFW
+494 MDEKMGQPFW
-504 GLFGNGAREK
+504 GLFNAATNGKETA
-514 GQVTGIVFSQPQAPI
+514 I
-529 PEILKQPDWLSL
+529 PEILKNPDWLGL

-553 LRSVGE
+553 LRSIGE
-559 VLQSQLRVAMLRME
+559 LLQSQLRAALLRME
-573 RVLKERMTTVPK
+573 RALKERMATIPRE
-585 DQLSPQ
+585 QMSPQ

-596 KPLQAAIRSFFA
+596 KPLQAAIKSFFA
-608 TGQLS
+608 SGQLS

-626 HKRRMTSLGPGGI
+626 HKRRMTALGPGGI

-650 RDVHASHYGRI
+650 RDVHPSHYGRI

-675 STLASY
+675 STLAAY
-681 AKVDEFGFIRT
+681 ARVDEFGFIRT
-692 PYRVVKDGVLTGE
+692 PYRVVKDGVVTGE
-705 IHWLAPDEDERFYI
+705 IHWLAPDEDERFFI
-719 APADTPVDENGKI
+719 APADTPVDESGRI

-737 IVRGPKPETGEA
+737 IVRGPKPETGEP
-749 GYMWVHRSQVQYM
+749 GYMWVSRTQVHYM

-779 LEHNDANRALMGSN
+779 LEHDDANRALMGSN
-793 MQRQAVPIIHPEAPL
+793 MQRQAVPLIYPEAPL
-808 VRTGLEAKVAK
+808 VRTGLEAKVAR
-819 DSGAVIIAEEDGI
+819 DSGALLIAEEEGV
-832 VEYVDASRIEMK
+832 VEYVDASRIEIR
-844 TRSGEKKVYDLR
+844 TRSGEKKIYDLR
-856 TFKRSNQGTCFHQRP
+856 TFKRSNQGTCWHQRP

-888 PATQNGLLALGRNLL
+888 PATKDGVLALGRNLL

-916 AIVISDRLV
+916 AIVISERLV
-925 KEDILTSIHIESH
+925 KEDILSSIHIESY

-955 VPNTSEERLKFLDEN
+955 VPNVAEERLKFLDEN
-970 GIVIIG
+970 GIIVVG
-976 SEVKSEDILVG
+976 AEVKAEDILVG
-987 KAVPKPV
+987 KAVPKAA

-1011 AEDMKDASLK
+1011 AEDMRDASLR

-1026 YGTVIG
+1026 WGTVIG
-1032 ILVLARYKYRC
+1032 TLVLARYKYRC
-1043 RKCGEIVKTWK
+1043 RKCGEIIRHWK
-1054 KLERLEH
+1054 KIERLEH
-1061 SKCGGK
+1061 SRCGGK

-1074 ELKSGINMMVRVYVA
+1074 DLKTGVNMMVRVYVA

-1114 SEADMPY
+1114 PEADMPY

-1142 IGQLFETHLGW
+1142 IGQLLETHLGW
-1153 LAHFYGTSFE
+1153 LAHFYGMAFE
-1163 VPPFLGLIKESDLVD
+1163 VPPFLGLVKESDLIE
-1178 GFREAVNELIKEQL
+1178 GFREAVNELQKEQL
-1192 YRMATTEWTTRETK
+1192 YKMATTEWK
-1206 DEGRKS
+1206 LK
-1212 VGAETMRI
+1212 V
-1220 RKPQWGEPAE
+1220 RKPQWGDPVED
-1230 TYAEELTQLIL
+1230 YAEELADLLL
-1241 SQPSEVKKQLLALL
+1241 SQPSDEKEKMLSLL
-1255 NLPQNAGKSNVKEE
+1255 NLPSTADKNSVKET
-1269 LLARA
+1269 LLSRARA
-1274 KLRVGFDPETGK
+1274 RVGFDPETGK

-1303 IGWMF
+1303 VGWMF

-1313 HMVEDKTHARSV
+1313 HLVEDKVHARAV

-1371 SDDVHGRVQTFEDIA
+1371 SDDVHGRVQIFEDIA

-1394 GIPESFKILVKELQ
+1394 GVPESFKILVKELQ
-1408 SLGLQVTVETKDGTV
+1408 SLGLQVTVETRDGVV
-1423 VELKDEEEPE
+1423 VELKDEEETTLQE
-1433 EKGKG
+1433 R

>member
-1 MMTSTAHY
+1 MTAPAHH

-16 VRRLQEKLSHYQRV
+16 VRKLQEKFAHYQRI

-37 HFLEIQKQSYEWF
+37 HFLEIQKQSYDWF

-86 QPGCSQCRQGACHQH
+86 QIGCVQCRQGACHQH

-120 KAKVRLIDKEAGD
+120 RAKVRLIDKEAGE

-144 LPLMTPQM
+144 LPLMTPQG
-152 TFIVNGTER
+152 TFVVNGTER

-170 SGVYFSSKLHELT
+170 SGVYFSSHLHELT
-183 GRELFMAQIVARNGN
+183 GRELFLAQIVARNGN

-203 TVVETRQ
+203 TVVETKQ
-210 EEHAK
+210 EERAK
-215 ERISIRVR
+215 ERVSIRVR
-223 FGGSKPMPATM
+223 IGGSKAMPATM

-247 IPQRISRL
+247 IPPKVAKFP
-255 SKSNPN
+255 KSSPN
-261 LKGKRLAEPVI
+261 LLGKRLAEPVI
-272 DQKTGELLAQANTI
+272 DQETGELLAQDNTV
-286 ITQEMWEQWQKAAV
+286 ITQEVWERWQRAAV
-300 EKITVYEEL
+300 DKIAVYEEL
-309 LPCSTTEDIV
+309 LPCGTTEDIV
-319 RMFSVPQTYT
+319 RLFSVPQTYT
-329 QPIQMSPEELDDQRL
+329 QPIQISPDDLDEQRL
-344 WLLKDLIDLRSKRVI
+344 WLLDDLTDPRTKRVI
-359 VRSPVRVTPE
+359 VRAPARVTPE
-369 ILERINRVLESGLT
+369 ILERINRVLESGLA
-383 EVTLYRCDPYI
+383 EITLYRCDPYI

-419 SEPATLDAAR
+419 SEPATFESAR
-429 ELISNLFLDPR
+429 ELLYGLFLDPR
-440 RYDLGKVGRHL
+440 RYDLGKVGRYL

-456 RFKDWLGA
+456 RFKDWLGF

-470 VTLTLEDLIGTI
+470 VTLTLEDLVGTL

-487 FREKVES
+487 FREKIES
-494 LDDKMGQQFW
+494 LDEKMGQLFW
-504 GLFGNGAREK
+504 GLFGASSNGAEVK
-514 GQVTGIVFSQPQAPI
+514 VPDV
-529 PEILKQPDWLSL
+529 LKNPDWLGL

-553 LRSVGE
+553 VRSIGE
-559 VLQSQLRVAMLRME
+559 LLQSQLRAALLRME
-573 RVLKERMTTVPK
+573 RALKERMVTLPK
-585 DQLSPQ
+585 EQLSPQ

-596 KPLQAAIRSFFA
+596 KPLQAAIRSFFT

-626 HKRRMTSLGPGGI
+626 HKRRMTALGPGGL

-675 STLASY
+675 STLAAY
-681 AKVDEFGFIRT
+681 ARVDEFGFIRT
-692 PYRVVKDGVLTGE
+692 PYRVVKDGFLTGE
-705 IHWLAPDEDERFYI
+705 VHWLGPDEDERFYI
-719 APADTPVDENGKI
+719 TPADTPVDENGRI
-732 IPERL
+732 MPERL
-737 IVRGPKPETGEA
+737 IVRGPKPETGEP
-749 GYMWVHRSQVQYM
+749 GYMWVHRSQVHYM
-762 DASPRQC
+762 DVSPRQC

-793 MQRQAVPIIHPEAPL
+793 MQRQAVPLIYPEAPL
-808 VRTGLEAKVAK
+808 VRTGLEAKVAR
-819 DSGAVIIAEEDGI
+819 DSGALVIADEDGI
-832 VEYVDASRIEMK
+832 VEYVDASRIEIR
-844 TRSGEKKVYDLR
+844 TRSGERKVYDLR
-856 TFKRSNQGTCFHQRP
+856 IFRRSNQGTCWHQKP
-871 LVSKGQR
+871 IVSKGQR
-878 VKKGDVLADG
+878 VRKGNILADG
-888 PATQNGLLALGRNLL
+888 PATKEGLLALGRNLL

-925 KEDILTSIHIESH
+925 KEDILSSIHIESY

-955 VPNTSEERLKFLDEN
+955 VPNVAEERLKFLDEN
-970 GIVIIG
+970 GIVVVG
-976 SEVKSEDILVG
+976 AEVKADDILVG
-987 KAVPKPV
+987 KAVPKAV

-1011 AEDMKDASLK
+1011 AEDMKDASLR

-1026 YGTVIG
+1026 WGTVIG
-1032 ILVLARYKYRC
+1032 TLVLARYKYRC
-1043 RKCGEIVKTWK
+1043 RKCGEIIRHWK
-1054 KLERLEH
+1054 KLERTEH
-1061 SKCGGK
+1061 SRCGGK
-1067 LEQLPGD
+1067 LDQLPGD
-1074 ELKSGINMMVRVYVA
+1074 DLKSGINMMVKVYVA
-1089 QRRKISVGDKLAGR
+1089 QRRKIGVGDKLAGR

-1114 SEADMPY
+1114 PEADMPY

-1142 IGQLFETHLGW
+1142 IGQLLETHLGW
-1153 LAHFYGTSFE
+1153 LARFYGTSFE
-1163 VPPFLGLIKESDLVD
+1163 VPPFLGLVKESDLVE
-1178 GFREAVNELIKEQL
+1178 GFQEAVNELQKEQL
-1192 YRMATTEWTTRETK
+1192 YQMATTEWK
-1206 DEGRKS
+1206 LKP
-1212 VGAETMRI
+1212 
-1220 RKPQWGEPAE
+1220 RKPQWGEPVE
-1230 TYAEELTQLIL
+1230 SYADELSEMVLNQPTEMREQIL
-1241 SQPSEVKKQLLALL
+1241 SVLDLSSDADRATVRSA
-1255 NLPQNAGKSNVKEE
+1255 

-1274 KLRVGFDPETGK
+1274 DRRVGFDPETGK
-1286 SILYDGRTGEP
+1286 SILYDGRTGEL

-1303 IGWMF
+1303 VGWIF

-1313 HMVEDKTHARSV
+1313 HMVEDKVHARAV

-1371 SDDVHGRVQTFEDIA
+1371 SDDVYGRVQTFEEIA

-1408 SLGLQVTVETKDGTV
+1408 SLGLQVTVETKEGTV
-1423 VELKDEEEPE
+1423 VELRDEEELTGQ
-1433 EKGKG
+1433 EK

>member
-1 MMTSTAHY
+1 MMTTTARH
-9 QAPQSRF
+9 QAPPSRF
-16 VRRLQEKLSHYQRV
+16 VRRLQEKLAHYQKV
-30 LPPVEPP
+30 LPPIEPP
-37 HFLEIQKQSYEWF
+37 HFLEVQRQSYEWF
-50 LKEGLKE
+50 LKEGLRE

-86 QPGCSQCRQGACHQH
+86 QPNCDQCRQGACHQH

-120 KAKVRLIDKEAGD
+120 RAKVRLIDKEAGE

-144 LPLMTPQM
+144 LPLMTPQG
-152 TFIVNGTER
+152 TFVVNGTER

-170 SGVYFSSKLHELT
+170 SGVYFSSRLHELT
-183 GRELFMAQIVARNGN
+183 GRELFLAQIVARNGN

-203 TVVETRQ
+203 TVVETKQ
-210 EEHAK
+210 EEKAK
-215 ERISIRVR
+215 ERVSIRVR
-223 FGGSKPMPATM
+223 IGGSKAMPATM

-247 IPQRISRL
+247 IPPNVIRLPKSSRQL
-255 SKSNPN
+255 I
-261 LKGKRLAEPVI
+261 GKRLAEPVI
-272 DQKTGELLAQANTI
+272 DRETGELLAQDNTV
-286 ITQEMWEQWQKAAV
+286 ITSEIWEQWQKAAID
-300 EKITVYEEL
+300 KIAVYEDK
-309 LPCSTTEDIV
+309 LPCGTTEDIV
-319 RMFSVPQTYT
+319 RLFSVPQTFS
-329 QPIQMSPEELDDQRL
+329 QPIQMSPDELDEQRL
-344 WLLKDLIDLRSKRVI
+344 WLLDDLIDPRTKRPS
-359 VRSPVRVTPE
+359 VRAPTRVTPE
-369 ILERINRVLESGLT
+369 VLERINRLLESGLT

-404 DEKTALLMVHRVLRP
+404 DERTALLMVYRVLRP
-419 SEPATLDAAR
+419 SEPATWESAR
-429 ELISNLFLDPR
+429 ELLFSLFLDPR
-440 RYDLGKVGRHL
+440 RYDLGRVGRHL

-470 VTLTLEDLIGTI
+470 VTLTLEDLVGTL

-494 LDDKMGQQFW
+494 LDEKMGQPFW
-504 GLFGNGAREK
+504 GLFNPSSNGEETK
-514 GQVTGIVFSQPQAPI
+514 I
-529 PEILKQPDWLSL
+529 PEILKKPDWLGL

-553 LRSVGE
+553 LRSIGE
-559 VLQSQLRVAMLRME
+559 LLQSQLRAAFLRME
-573 RVLKERMTTVPK
+573 RALKERMATIPR
-585 DQLSPQ
+585 DQMSPQ

-596 KPLQAAIRSFFA
+596 KPLQAAIKSFFT

-626 HKRRMTSLGPGGI
+626 HKRRMTALGPGGI

-675 STLASY
+675 STLAAY
-681 AKVDEFGFIRT
+681 ARVDEFGFIRT
-692 PYRVVKDGVLTGE
+692 PFRVVKDGVLTGE
-705 IHWLAPDEDERFYI
+705 IHWLAPDEDERFFI
-719 APADTPVDENGKI
+719 APADTPVDEKGRI
-732 IPERL
+732 VPERL
-737 IVRGPKPETGEA
+737 IVRGPKPETGEP
-749 GYMWVHRSQVQYM
+749 GYMWVHRAQVHYM

-779 LEHNDANRALMGSN
+779 LEHDDANRALMGSN
-793 MQRQAVPIIHPEAPL
+793 MQRQAVPLIYPEAPL
-808 VRTGLEAKVAK
+808 VRTGLEAKVAR
-819 DSGAVIIAEEDGI
+819 DSGALVIAEDDGV
-832 VEYVDASRIEMK
+832 VEYVDASRIEIR
-844 TRSGEKKVYDLR
+844 TRSGEKKIYDLR
-856 TFKRSNQGTCFHQRP
+856 TFQRSNQGTCWHQKP

-888 PATQNGLLALGRNLL
+888 PATKDGVLALGRNLL

-916 AIVISDRLV
+916 AIVISERLV
-925 KEDILTSIHIESH
+925 KEDILSSIHIESY

-955 VPNTSEERLKFLDEN
+955 VPNVAEERLKFLDEN
-970 GIVIIG
+970 GIVVVG
-976 SEVKSEDILVG
+976 AEVKSEDILVG
-987 KAVPKPV
+987 KAVPKAA

-1011 AEDMKDASLK
+1011 AEDMRDASLR

-1026 YGTVIG
+1026 WGTVIG
-1032 ILVLARYKYRC
+1032 TLVLARYKYRC
-1043 RKCGEIVKTWK
+1043 RKCGEIIRHWK

-1061 SKCGGK
+1061 SRCGGK
-1067 LEQLPGD
+1067 LDQLPGD
-1074 ELKSGINMMVRVYVA
+1074 ELKTGINMMVRVYVA

-1114 SEADMPY
+1114 PEADMPY
-1121 LPDGTPVDIILSPLG
+1121 LPDGTPVDIVLSPLG

-1142 IGQLFETHLGW
+1142 IGQLFEMHLGW
-1153 LAHFYGTSFE
+1153 LAHFYGMAFE
-1163 VPPFLGLIKESDLVD
+1163 VPPFLGLVKESDLIE
-1178 GFREAVNELIKEQL
+1178 GFKEAVNELQKEQL
-1192 YRMATTEWTTRETK
+1192 HKMATTEWK
-1206 DEGRKS
+1206 LK
-1212 VGAETMRI
+1212 V
-1220 RKPQWGEPAE
+1220 RKPQWGEPVEDYAAE
-1230 TYAEELTQLIL
+1230 LADLII
-1241 SQPSEVKKQLLALL
+1241 SRPSEERENLLALL
-1255 NLPQNAGKSNVKEE
+1255 NLPSTADKNAVVET
-1269 LLARA
+1269 LLNRARN
-1274 KLRVGFDPETGK
+1274 RVGFDPETGK

-1303 IGWMF
+1303 VGWMF

-1313 HMVEDKTHARSV
+1313 HLVEDKVHARAV

-1371 SDDVHGRVQTFEDIA
+1371 SDDVHGRVQIFEDIA

-1408 SLGLQVTVETKDGTV
+1408 SLGLQVTVETRDGTV
-1423 VELKDEEEPE
+1423 VELKDEEETTPQE
-1433 EKGKG
+1433 R

>member
-1 MMTSTAHY
+1 MMTTTARH
-9 QAPQSRF
+9 QAPPSRF
-16 VRRLQEKLSHYQRV
+16 VRRLQEKLAHYQKV
-30 LPPVEPP
+30 LPPIEPP
-37 HFLEIQKQSYEWF
+37 HFLEVQRQSYEWF
-50 LKEGLKE
+50 LKEGLRE

-86 QPGCSQCRQGACHQH
+86 QPNCDQCRQGACHQH

-120 KAKVRLIDKEAGD
+120 RAKVRLIDKEAGE

-144 LPLMTPQM
+144 LPLMTPQG
-152 TFIVNGTER
+152 TFVVNGTER

-170 SGVYFSSKLHELT
+170 SGVYFSSRLHELT
-183 GRELFMAQIVARNGN
+183 GRELFLAQIVARNGN

-203 TVVETRQ
+203 TVVETKQ
-210 EEHAK
+210 EEKAK
-215 ERISIRVR
+215 ERVSIRVR
-223 FGGSKPMPATM
+223 IGGSKAMPATM

-247 IPQRISRL
+247 IPPNVIRLPKSSRQL
-255 SKSNPN
+255 I
-261 LKGKRLAEPVI
+261 GKRLAEPVI
-272 DQKTGELLAQANTI
+272 DRETGELLAQDNTV
-286 ITQEMWEQWQKAAV
+286 ITSEIWEQWQKAAID
-300 EKITVYEEL
+300 KIAVYEDK
-309 LPCSTTEDIV
+309 LPCGTTEDIV
-319 RMFSVPQTYT
+319 RLFSVPQTFS
-329 QPIQMSPEELDDQRL
+329 QPIQMSPDELDEQRL
-344 WLLKDLIDLRSKRVI
+344 WLLDDLIDPRTKRPS
-359 VRSPVRVTPE
+359 VRAPTRVTPE
-369 ILERINRVLESGLT
+369 VLERINRLLESGLT
-383 EVTLYRCDPYI
+383 EITLYRCDPYI

-404 DEKTALLMVHRVLRP
+404 DERTALLMVYRVLRP
-419 SEPATLDAAR
+419 SEPATWESAR
-429 ELISNLFLDPR
+429 ELLFSLFLDPR
-440 RYDLGKVGRHL
+440 RYDLGRVGRHL

-470 VTLTLEDLIGTI
+470 VTLTLEDLVGTL

-494 LDDKMGQQFW
+494 LDEKMGQPFW
-504 GLFGNGAREK
+504 GLFNPSSNGEETK
-514 GQVTGIVFSQPQAPI
+514 V
-529 PEILKQPDWLSL
+529 PEILKKPDWLGL

-553 LRSVGE
+553 LRSIGE
-559 VLQSQLRVAMLRME
+559 LLQSQLRAAFLRME
-573 RVLKERMTTVPK
+573 RALKERMATIPR
-585 DQLSPQ
+585 DQMSPQ

-596 KPLQAAIRSFFA
+596 KPLQAAIKSFFT

-626 HKRRMTSLGPGGI
+626 HKRRMTALGPGGI

-675 STLASY
+675 STLAAY
-681 AKVDEFGFIRT
+681 ARVDEFGFIRT
-692 PYRVVKDGVLTGE
+692 PFRVVKDGVLTGE
-705 IHWLAPDEDERFYI
+705 IHWLAPDEDERFFI
-719 APADTPVDENGKI
+719 APADTPVDEKGRI
-732 IPERL
+732 VPERL
-737 IVRGPKPETGEA
+737 IVRGPKPETGEP
-749 GYMWVHRSQVQYM
+749 GYMWVHRAQVHYM

-779 LEHNDANRALMGSN
+779 LEHDDANRALMGSN
-793 MQRQAVPIIHPEAPL
+793 MQRQAVPLIYPEAPL
-808 VRTGLEAKVAK
+808 VRTGLEAKVAR
-819 DSGAVIIAEEDGI
+819 DSGALVIAEDDGV
-832 VEYVDASRIEMK
+832 VEYVDASRIEIR
-844 TRSGEKKVYDLR
+844 TRSGEKKIYDLR
-856 TFKRSNQGTCFHQRP
+856 TFQRSNQGTCWHQKP

-888 PATQNGLLALGRNLL
+888 PATKDGVLALGRNLL

-916 AIVISDRLV
+916 AIVISERLV
-925 KEDILTSIHIESH
+925 KEDILSSIHIESY

-955 VPNTSEERLKFLDEN
+955 VPNVAEERLKFLDEN
-970 GIVIIG
+970 GIVVVG
-976 SEVKSEDILVG
+976 AEVKSEDILVG
-987 KAVPKPV
+987 KAVPKAA

-1011 AEDMKDASLK
+1011 AEDMRDASLR

-1026 YGTVIG
+1026 WGTVIG
-1032 ILVLARYKYRC
+1032 TLVLARYKYRC
-1043 RKCGEIVKTWK
+1043 RKCGEIIRHWK

-1061 SKCGGK
+1061 SRCGGK
-1067 LEQLPGD
+1067 LDQLPGD
-1074 ELKSGINMMVRVYVA
+1074 ELKTGINMMVRVYVA

-1114 SEADMPY
+1114 PEADMPY
-1121 LPDGTPVDIILSPLG
+1121 LPDGTPVDIVLSPLG

-1142 IGQLFETHLGW
+1142 IGQLFEMHLGW
-1153 LAHFYGTSFE
+1153 LAHFYGMAFE
-1163 VPPFLGLIKESDLVD
+1163 VPPFLGLVKESDLIE
-1178 GFREAVNELIKEQL
+1178 GFKEAVNELQKEQL
-1192 YRMATTEWTTRETK
+1192 HKMATTEWK
-1206 DEGRKS
+1206 LK
-1212 VGAETMRI
+1212 V
-1220 RKPQWGEPAE
+1220 RKPQWGEPVEDYAAE
-1230 TYAEELTQLIL
+1230 LADLVI
-1241 SQPSEVKKQLLALL
+1241 SRPSEERENLLALL
-1255 NLPQNAGKSNVKEE
+1255 NLPSTADKNAVVET
-1269 LLARA
+1269 LLNRARN
-1274 KLRVGFDPETGK
+1274 RVGFDPETGK

-1303 IGWMF
+1303 VGWMF

-1313 HMVEDKTHARSV
+1313 HLVEDKVHARAV

-1371 SDDVHGRVQTFEDIA
+1371 SDDVHGRVQIFEDIA

-1408 SLGLQVTVETKDGTV
+1408 SLGLQVTVETRDGTV
-1423 VELKDEEEPE
+1423 VELKDEEETTPQE
-1433 EKGKG
+1433 R

>member
-1 MMTSTAHY
+1 MMTTAARH

-16 VRRLQEKLSHYQRV
+16 VRQLQEKLAHYQKV
-30 LPPVEPP
+30 LPSIEPP
-37 HFLEIQKQSYEWF
+37 HFLEVQRQSYEWF
-50 LKEGLKE
+50 LREGLKE
-57 LLRAFSPI
+57 LLHAFSPI
-65 EDYTGTLVLE
+65 EDYTGTLALE

-86 QPGCSQCRQGACHQH
+86 HPNCDQCRQGACHQH

-120 KAKVRLIDKEAGD
+120 RAKVRLIDKEAGE

-144 LPLMTPQM
+144 LPLMTPQG
-152 TFIVNGTER
+152 TFVVNGTER
-161 VVVSQLNRS
+161 VVVSQLTRS
-170 SGVYFSSKLHELT
+170 SGVYFSSHLHELT
-183 GRELFMAQIVARNGN
+183 GREMFLAQIVARNGN

-203 TVVETRQ
+203 TVVETKQ
-210 EEHAK
+210 EERAREK
-215 ERISIRVR
+215 VSIRVR
-223 FGGSKPMPATM
+223 IGGSKAMPATM

-247 IPQRISRL
+247 IPPNVVRL
-255 SKSNPN
+255 PKTNRR
-261 LKGKRLAEPVI
+261 LIGKRLAEPVI
-272 DQKTGELLAQANTI
+272 DQETGELLAHDNTVVTTEI
-286 ITQEMWEQWQKAAV
+286 WEQWQKAAV
-300 EKITVYEEL
+300 DRIAVYEDR
-309 LPCSTTEDIV
+309 LPCGTTEDIV
-319 RMFSVPQTYT
+319 RLFGVPQTFS
-329 QPIQMSPEELDDQRL
+329 QPIQMSPDELDEQKL
-344 WLLKDLIDLRSKRVI
+344 WLLDDLIDPRTKRPA
-359 VRSPVRVTPE
+359 VRAPTKVTPE
-369 ILERINRVLESGLT
+369 ILERINRLLESGLT
-383 EVTLYRCDPYI
+383 EVTLYKCDPYI
-394 SDTLEVDPAP
+394 SDTLEVDPTTN
-404 DEKTALLMVHRVLRP
+404 EQTALLMVHRVLRQ
-419 SEPATLDAAR
+419 SEPATRESAR
-429 ELISNLFLDPR
+429 ELLFSLFLDPR
-440 RYDLGKVGRHL
+440 RYDLGRVGRHL

-464 EPDSEI
+464 EPDSSI
-470 VTLTLEDLIGTI
+470 VTLTLEDLVGTL

-487 FREKVES
+487 FREKIES
-494 LDDKMGQQFW
+494 MDEKMGQPFW
-504 GLFGNGAREK
+504 GVFNSSSNG
-514 GQVTGIVFSQPQAPI
+514 GGIAV
-529 PEILKQPDWLSL
+529 PEILKKPDWLGL

-553 LRSVGE
+553 VRSIGE
-559 VLQSQLRVAMLRME
+559 LLQSQLRAAFLRVE
-573 RVLKERMTTVPK
+573 RALKERMATIPRE
-585 DQLSPQ
+585 QMSPQ

-596 KPLQAAIRSFFA
+596 KPLQAAIRSFFT

-626 HKRRMTSLGPGGI
+626 HKRRMTALGPGGI

-675 STLASY
+675 STLAAY
-681 AKVDEFGFIRT
+681 ARVDEFGFIRT
-692 PYRVVKDGVLTGE
+692 PYRVVKNGVVTGE
-705 IHWLAPDEDERFYI
+705 IHWLAPDEDERFLI
-719 APADTPVDENGKI
+719 APADTPLDEGGRI

-737 IVRGPKPETGEA
+737 IVRGPKPETGEP
-749 GYMWVHRSQVQYM
+749 GYMWVHRSQVHYI

-779 LEHNDANRALMGSN
+779 LEHDDANRALMGSN
-793 MQRQAVPIIHPEAPL
+793 MQRQAVPLIYPEAPL
-808 VRTGLEAKVAK
+808 VRTGLETKVAR
-819 DSGAVIIAEEDGI
+819 DSGALVIAEEDGV
-832 VEYVDASRIEMK
+832 VEYVDASRIEIK
-844 TRSGEKKVYDLR
+844 TRSGEKKIYDLR
-856 TFKRSNQGTCFHQRP
+856 TFRRSNQGTCWHQRP
-871 LVSKGQR
+871 RVSKGQR
-878 VKKGDVLADG
+878 VRKGDILADG
-888 PATQNGLLALGRNLL
+888 PATKDGALALGRNLL
-903 VAFMVWEGYNYED
+903 AAFLVWEGYNYED

-925 KEDILTSIHIESH
+925 KEDILSSIHIESY

-955 VPNTSEERLKFLDEN
+955 VPNVAEERLKFLDEN
-970 GIVIIG
+970 GIIVVG
-976 SEVKSEDILVG
+976 AEVKSEDILVG
-987 KAVPKPV
+987 KAVPKAV

-1011 AEDMKDASLK
+1011 AEDMRDASLR

-1026 YGTVIG
+1026 WGTVIG
-1032 ILVLARYKYRC
+1032 TLVLARYKYRC
-1043 RKCGEIVKTWK
+1043 RKCGEIVRHWK
-1054 KLERLEH
+1054 KLERSEH
-1061 SKCGGK
+1061 SRCGGK

-1074 ELKSGINMMVRVYVA
+1074 ELKTGVNMMVKVYVA

-1114 SEADMPY
+1114 PEADMPY

-1153 LAHFYGTSFE
+1153 LAHFYGTAFE
-1163 VPPFLGLIKESDLVD
+1163 VPPFLGLIKESDLIE
-1178 GFREAVNELIKEQL
+1178 GFREAVNELQKEQL
-1192 YRMATTEWTTRETK
+1192 HKMATTEFK
-1206 DEGRKS
+1206 LKL
-1212 VGAETMRI
+1212 
-1220 RKPQWGEPAE
+1220 RKPHWGEPAE
-1230 TYAEELTQLIL
+1230 DYAAELAELIL
-1241 SQPSEVKKQLLALL
+1241 SRPSEERENLLALL
-1255 NLPQNAGKSNVKEE
+1255 NLPPTSDKNLVKEN
-1269 LLARA
+1269 LLSRSQS
-1274 KLRVGFDPETGK
+1274 RVGFFPEIGK

-1303 IGWMF
+1303 VGWMF

-1313 HMVEDKTHARSV
+1313 HLVEDKVHARAV

-1371 SDDVHGRVQTFEDIA
+1371 SDDVHGRVQIFEDIA

-1408 SLGLQVTVETKDGTV
+1408 SLGLQVTVETRDGVV
-1423 VELKDEEEPE
+1423 VELKDEEETPPQE
-1433 EKGKG
+1433 R

>member
-1 MMTSTAHY
+1 MVDTTVHHRA
-9 QAPQSRF
+9 QQSRF
-16 VRRLQEKLSHYQRV
+16 VLNLKEKLAHYQKV

-50 LKEGLKE
+50 LKEGLRE
-57 LLRAFSPI
+57 LLKAFSPI
-65 EDYTGTLVLE
+65 EDYTGKLVLE

-81 EIPQP
+81 EVPQP
-86 QPGCSQCRQGACHQH
+86 YPGCPQCHQGACHQH
-101 KYFSPD
+101 KYFSPE

-120 KAKVRLIDKEAGD
+120 RAKVRLIDKESIE
-133 VKEWTDVYLGE
+133 VKERTDVYLGE
-144 LPLMTPQM
+144 LPLMTPQG

-161 VVVSQLNRS
+161 VVVSQLNKS
-170 SGVYFSSKLHELT
+170 SGVYFSSRLHELT
-183 GRELFMAQIVARNGN
+183 GRELFLAQIVARNGN

-210 EEHAK
+210 EERAK
-215 ERISIRVR
+215 EKISIRVR
-223 FGGSKPMPATM
+223 IGGSKAMPATM

-247 IPQRISRL
+247 IPAKITL
-255 SKSNPN
+255 LPKSSPK
-261 LKGKRLAEPVI
+261 LIGKRLAEPVI
-272 DQKTGELLAQANTI
+272 DQKTGEFLAQSNI
-286 ITQEMWEQWQKAAV
+286 IINQEVWENWQNASV
-300 EKITVYEEL
+300 DKIAVYEEL
-309 LPCSTTEDIV
+309 LSCSTNEDIV
-319 RMFSVPQTYT
+319 KLFSVPQNYT
-329 QPIQMSPEELDDQRL
+329 QPIQISPDELEDQRL
-344 WLLKDLIDLRSKRVI
+344 WLLEDLTDPRTKRVA
-359 VRSPVRVTPE
+359 VRGPVRVTPE
-369 ILERINRVLESGLT
+369 ILERINRVLDHGLT
-383 EVTLYRCDPYI
+383 QVTLYRCDPYI
-394 SDTLEVDPAP
+394 SDTIEIDPAP
-404 DEKTALLMVHRVLRP
+404 DEKTALLMFHRVLRP
-419 SEPATLDAAR
+419 SEPATFDSAR
-429 ELISNLFLDPR
+429 ELIFSLFLDPR
-440 RYDLGKVGRHL
+440 RYDLGRVGRYL

-456 RFKDWLGA
+456 KFKDWLGS
-464 EPDSEI
+464 EPDNEV
-470 VTLTLEDLIGTI
+470 VTLTLEDLVGTL

-487 FREKVES
+487 FREKIES

-504 GLFGNGAREK
+504 NLFGGAREK
-514 GQVTGIVFSQPQAPI
+514 ERGSGLMVAQPTMPV
-529 PEILKQPDWLSL
+529 PEILKNPDWLSL

-553 LRSVGE
+553 VRSIGE
-559 VLQSQLRVAMLRME
+559 VLQSQLRAAMLRME
-573 RVLKERMTTVPK
+573 RALKERMATLPR
-585 DQLSPQ
+585 DQISPQ

-626 HKRRMTSLGPGGI
+626 HKRRMTALGPGGI

-675 STLASY
+675 STLAAY
-681 AKVDEFGFIRT
+681 AKVDEFGFVRT
-692 PYRVVKDGVLTGE
+692 PYRVVKEGVLTGE

-719 APADTPVDENGKI
+719 APADTPVDEKGKI

-737 IVRGPKPETGEA
+737 IVRGPKPETGEP
-749 GYMWVHRSQVQYM
+749 GYMWVHRSQVHYM

-779 LEHNDANRALMGSN
+779 LEHDDANRALMGSN
-793 MQRQAVPIIHPEAPL
+793 MQRQAVPIIYPEAPL
-808 VRTGLEAKVAK
+808 VRTGLEGKVAR
-819 DSGAVIIAEEDGI
+819 DSGALVIADEDGI
-832 VEYVDASRIEMK
+832 VDYVDASRIEIK
-844 TRSGEKKVYDLR
+844 TRSGEKKSYELR
-856 TFKRSNQGTCFHQRP
+856 TFRRSNQGTCFHQRP
-871 LVSKGQR
+871 IVSKGQR
-878 VKKGDVLADG
+878 VRKGDVLADG
-888 PATQNGLLALGRNLL
+888 PATKDGLLALGRNLL

-916 AIVISDRLV
+916 AIVISERLV
-925 KEDILTSIHIESH
+925 KEDILTSIHIESY
-938 ETTARDTKLGPE
+938 ETTSRDTKLGPE

-955 VPNTSEERLKFLDEN
+955 VPNVPEERLKFLDEN
-970 GIVIIG
+970 GIIIIG

-1032 ILVLARYKYRC
+1032 TLVLARYKYRC
-1043 RKCGEIVKTWK
+1043 RKCGEIVRTWK

-1067 LEQLPGD
+1067 LEQLPSD
-1074 ELKSGINMMVRVYVA
+1074 ELKSGVNMMVKVYVA
-1089 QRRKISVGDKLAGR
+1089 QRRKVSVGDKLAGR

-1114 SEADMPY
+1114 PEADMPY

-1163 VPPFLGLIKESDLVD
+1163 VPPFLGIVRENDLFE
-1178 GFREAVNELIKEQL
+1178 GLREAVNELAKEEI
-1192 YRMATTEWTTRETK
+1192 YRMATTEWASLWNKEEGSPEETK
-1206 DEGRKS
+1206 SLK
-1212 VGAETMRI
+1212 V

-1230 TYAEELTQLIL
+1230 VYADELAQNIL
-1241 SQPSEVKKQLLALL
+1241 SLPPESKEQLLALL
-1255 NLPQNAGKSNVKEE
+1255 NLPSNADRSKVKET
-1269 LLARA
+1269 LLSFANR
-1274 KLRVGFDPETGK
+1274 RVGFDSETGK

-1313 HMVEDKTHARSV
+1313 HMVEDKIHARAV

-1408 SLGLQVTVETKDGTV
+1408 SLGLQVTVETKEGVV
-1423 VELKDEEEPE
+1423 VELKDDEETV
-1433 EKGKG
+1433 EKGKR